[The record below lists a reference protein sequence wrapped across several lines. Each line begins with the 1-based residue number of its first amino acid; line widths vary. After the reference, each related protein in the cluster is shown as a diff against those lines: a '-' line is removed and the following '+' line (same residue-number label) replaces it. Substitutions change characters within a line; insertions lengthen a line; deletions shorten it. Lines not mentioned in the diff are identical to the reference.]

1 VFATSVFCHIF
12 VIGVMCVVGV
22 TCVTVQFLIIGFPYL
37 LVGLGKQIDALKGQ
51 QTSF

>member
-1 VFATSVFCHIF
+1 
-12 VIGVMCVVGV
+12 MCVVGV